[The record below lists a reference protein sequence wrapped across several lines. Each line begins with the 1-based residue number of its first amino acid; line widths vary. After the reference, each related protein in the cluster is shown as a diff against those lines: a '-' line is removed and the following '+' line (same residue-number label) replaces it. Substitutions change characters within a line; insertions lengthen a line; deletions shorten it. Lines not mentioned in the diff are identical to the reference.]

1 MLEKKLALAMDL
13 QPKEVRTE
21 TVMIAYLGTV
31 LFCQYYDMMLETS
44 GVDVQET
51 DWRWSDER

>member
-13 QPKEVRTE
+13 QPKEGRAE
-21 TVMIAYLGTV
+21 TAKIAYLGTV

-44 GVDVQET
+44 GVDGQET